1 VAAFLD
7 PEGEARGIWRSR
19 VSTGEEVGMSD
30 GGGGQVDAT
39 LTYTE
44 MQDFFER
51 TLKLQTPPVAVKF
64 VKPGEARPP
73 GLACNIKPM
82 TFCQTVTVAR
92 QGGYPVYLERRT
104 LSCYNARI
112 AFGLGTPK
120 EIEKDIQTAI
130 ETTTGKYV
138 PTPELSRKIVLTKFR
153 IPAGEVIGVGVAP
166 MGKAQFVP
174 DALIFTC
181 TPWQAYY
188 LTNAYLWMTGDSPVR
203 FEAATNS
210 LVCAYSAGL
219 AGWKKQLNC
228 CTACT
233 GGRAYGGTESTEV
246 YWSTPWELVA
256 LLIEGLKERSRRSP
270 YPSLINIPLPTP
282 APEKHFFGGREE
294 AKGGG
299 GGEE

>member
-1 VAAFLD
+1 
-7 PEGEARGIWRSR
+7 
-19 VSTGEEVGMSD
+19 MSD
-30 GGGGQVDAT
+30 NAEGRVRAP
-39 LTYTE
+39 LTCPE

-51 TLKLQTPPVAVKF
+51 ILKLQTPPVAVKF
-64 VKPGEARPP
+64 VKPGEERPP
-73 GLACNIKPM
+73 GLATNIKPM

-92 QGGYPVYLERRT
+92 QGGYPLYLERRT

-112 AFGLGTPK
+112 AFGLGKPE
-120 EIEKDIQTAI
+120 EIEKDIQKAI
-130 ETTTGKYV
+130 ETTVGKYA
-138 PTPELSRKIVLTKFR
+138 PTPELATKIVLSKFR
-153 IPAGEVIGVGVAP
+153 IGAGKVIGVCVAP
-166 MGKAQFVP
+166 VGKAQFVP

-188 LTNAYLWMTGDSPVR
+188 LTNAYLWMTGDIPVR

-246 YWSTPWELVA
+246 YWSVPWELVD
-256 LLIEGLKERSRRSP
+256 LLIVGLKERNRRNP

-282 APEKHFFGGREE
+282 APEKHFFATREE
-294 AKGGG
+294 K
-299 GGEE
+299 

>member
-1 VAAFLD
+1 M
-7 PEGEARGIWRSR
+7 S
-19 VSTGEEVGMSD
+19 SEVE
-30 GGGGQVDAT
+30 GQVGANS
-39 LTYTE
+39 TYAET
-44 MQDFFER
+44 QDFFER

-64 VKPGEARPP
+64 VKPGEERPT
-73 GLACNIKPM
+73 GLSTNIKPM
-82 TFCQTVTVAR
+82 TFCQAVTVAR

-112 AFGLGTPK
+112 AFGLGTP
-120 EIEKDIQTAI
+120 EEVEKDIQKAI
-130 ETTTGKYV
+130 ETTTGKYA
-138 PTPELSRKIVLTKFR
+138 PTPELAEKIVLTKFR
-153 IPAGEVIGVGVAP
+153 IGAGEVTGVGVAP
-166 MGKAQFVP
+166 LGKAQFVP

-188 LTNAYLWMTGDSPVR
+188 LTNAYLWKTGDIPLR

-246 YWSTPWELVA
+246 YWSIPWELVD
-256 LLIEGLKERSRRSP
+256 LLREGVRERNRRNP
-270 YPSLINIPLPTP
+270 YPSLITIPLPTP
-282 APEKHFFGGREE
+282 APEKHFFATREE
-294 AKGGG
+294 TREKG
-299 GGEE
+299 E